1 MTALNLAARP
11 PFHLPAVV
19 RSHGW
24 YQLAPFEWDEAG
36 GVLTTVVRLEGGRV
50 LTLTVTANGDGVTVS
65 VPGRLNKRE
74 QAEVA
79 ARAAWMLNLNADFAE
94 FYALADAEPR
104 LAHCRRK
111 GFGRFLRSPSLFE
124 DVVKVMMTTNIQWG
138 GTKRLVAALVEA
150 FGEADEA
157 RSASPGPSAP
167 RPARAFPTAE
177 RIARSRESAL
187 RRLGLGYRAPYLL
200 KLARDVAA
208 GRVDLEAFK
217 DPAPPTEDLRR
228 ALLALPGIGPYAAA
242 TLLGLLG
249 RYDYIGVDS
258 EAMSAVSKGFY
269 DGRPVGAKEVEAVFG
284 KWGRYKALAYWFWDF
299 DGQGQAPME
308 AWEAGRE

>member
-1 MTALNLAARP
+1 MTTLNLAARP

-36 GVLTTVVRLEGGRV
+36 GALRTLVRLENGRV
-50 LTLTVTANGDGVTVS
+50 LALGITAGGDGVIVS
-65 VPGRLNKRE
+65 APGRLNRRE

-79 ARAAWMLNLNADFAE
+79 ARAAWMLHLDADFAE

-104 LAHCRRK
+104 LAHCRPK

-124 DVVKVMMTTNIQWG
+124 DVVKVLLTTNIQWG
-138 GTKRLVAALVEA
+138 GTKRLVAALVKA
-150 FGEADEA
+150 FGEAPAADPA
-157 RSASPGPSAP
+157 R
-167 RPARAFPTAE
+167 RAFPTAE

-200 KLARDVAA
+200 QLARDVAA
-208 GRVDLEAFK
+208 GRVDLDRFR
-217 DPAPPTEDLRR
+217 DPALPTEDLRR

-258 EAMSAVSKGFY
+258 EAVSAVSRGFY
-269 DGRPVGAKEVEAVFG
+269 SGRPVGAKEVEAVFG

-299 DGQGQAPME
+299 DGQGRAPME
-308 AWEAGRE
+308 AWEAGRG

>member
-1 MTALNLAARP
+1 MTVLSLAARP

-36 GVLTTVVRLEGGRV
+36 GALRTVVRLENGRV
-50 LTLTVTANGDGVTVS
+50 LALAVTANGGGVTVS

-79 ARAAWMLNLNADFAE
+79 ARTAWMLDLDADFGE

-104 LAHCRRK
+104 LAHCRPK
-111 GFGRFLRSPSLFE
+111 AFGRLLRAPALFE
-124 DVVKVMMTTNIQWG
+124 DIVKVMMTTNIQWG

-150 FGEADEA
+150 FGESLAVDPA
-157 RSASPGPSAP
+157 R
-167 RPARAFPTAE
+167 RAFPTAE
-177 RIARSRESAL
+177 RIARSRESTL

-217 DPAPPTEDLRR
+217 DPTPLTEDLRR

-249 RYDYIGVDS
+249 RYDFIGVDS
-258 EAMSAVSKGFY
+258 EAVSAVSKGFY
-269 DGRPVGAKEVEAVFG
+269 NGRPVGAKEVEAVFG
-284 KWGRYKALAYWFWDF
+284 RWGCYKALAYWFWDF

-308 AWEAGRE
+308 AWEQKQ